1 MRKIRTSTK
10 YKKDLKLA
18 LKSKNFKIETL
29 NEVIKKLSMDFPL
42 DNKYNDHQLHGNYK
56 GYRDC
61 HIHPDWV
68 LIYSKTDVNE
78 LKILDLVRLGSHS
91 NLFGF

>member
-18 LKSKNFKIETL
+18 LKNKTFKIETL
-29 NEVIKKLSMDFPL
+29 NEVIRKLSMDEPL
-42 DNKYNDHQLHGNYK
+42 DKKYNDHPLHGIYK
-56 GYRDC
+56 NYRDC

-68 LIYSKTDVNE
+68 LIYSKIDDNE
-78 LKILDLVRLGSHS
+78 LKILDLIRIGSHS

>member
-18 LKSKNFKIETL
+18 LKNKTFKIETL
-29 NEVIKKLSMDFPL
+29 NEVIRKLSMDEPL
-42 DNKYNDHQLHGNYK
+42 DKKYNDHPLHGIYK
-56 GYRDC
+56 NYRDC
-61 HIHPDWV
+61 HIYPDWV
-68 LIYSKTDVNE
+68 LIYSKIDDNE
-78 LKILDLVRLGSHS
+78 LKILDLIRIGSHS